1 MKGSLQGRE
10 EEGKMRREEED
21 QEEEDNV
28 GEDFVA
34 LNH

>member
-21 QEEEDNV
+21 QEVEDNV